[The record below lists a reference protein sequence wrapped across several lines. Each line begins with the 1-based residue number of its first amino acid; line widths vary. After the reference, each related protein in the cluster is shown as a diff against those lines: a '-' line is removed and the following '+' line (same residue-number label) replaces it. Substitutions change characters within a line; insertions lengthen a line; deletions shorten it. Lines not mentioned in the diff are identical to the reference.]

1 MTRPDRTRRIPT
13 RRGRVL
19 PIVIVIVLV
28 LIAMLVAG
36 AVPRLRQSRDRVQ
49 ERAAATAVPTV
60 FTETVRRDTSA
71 TKLDLPASI
80 NGLHEIGIYARA
92 NAFVKSLRVDMGSI
106 VRRGDTLA
114 LLDMPDV
121 TEQLRQA
128 RATLDQAEAT
138 AALARSTLARWRTLN
153 DKGVV
158 APQEFDEKQASANV
172 ADASVRAAKA
182 NVASLSEVLRF
193 GALVAPFSGIVTSR
207 SIDIGTLVSAGAVTG
222 NKALLT
228 LVQLDTLRVM
238 LSVPQSTAAQVH
250 IGQPASVIIHELGDL
265 VFKGTVALTSRAMD
279 PATRTL
285 LTEIHIVNADR
296 KLLPGMFAHVTLTV
310 PAAGAGIRIP
320 ATALIIRADG
330 PQVARVEDGVVHM
343 TKIGLGRDF
352 GSTLEVFSGVDVGA
366 QLIVNPS
373 EQLADGARVRAIARD
388 ATSGKTSAAAPAAGA
403 GAKAARS
410 ETKP

>member
-1 MTRPDRTRRIPT
+1 MPRPRRTRRIPT
-13 RRGRVL
+13 RHGRVL
-19 PIVIVIVLV
+19 PIVMVLV

-36 AVPRLRQSRDRVQ
+36 ALPRLRQSRDRAQ
-49 ERAAATAVPTV
+49 ESVAATAVPTV
-60 FTETVRRDTSA
+60 YTETVRRDTGA
-71 TKLDLPASI
+71 TKLDMPASI
-80 NGLHEIGIYARA
+80 NGLHETGIYARA
-92 NAFVKSLRVDMGSI
+92 NAFVKSLRVDMGSV

-158 APQEFDEKQASANV
+158 TPQEFDEKQASANV
-172 ADASVRAAKA
+172 ADASVRAAQA
-182 NVASLSEVLRF
+182 NVASLREVLRF

-343 TKIGLGRDF
+343 AKIGLGRDF

-388 ATSGKTSAAAPAAGA
+388 AKSGKASAAVPAAGT

-410 ETKP
+410 EKQP

>member
-1 MTRPDRTRRIPT
+1 MTRPRRTRRIPT
-13 RRGRVL
+13 RHGRVL
-19 PIVIVIVLV
+19 PIVMVLV

-36 AVPRLRQSRDRVQ
+36 ALPRLRQSRDRAQ
-49 ERAAATAVPTV
+49 ESVAATAVPTV
-60 FTETVRRDTSA
+60 YTELVRRDTGA
-71 TKLDLPASI
+71 TKLDMPASI
-80 NGLHEIGIYARA
+80 NGLHETGIYARA
-92 NAFVKSLRVDMGSI
+92 NAFVKSLRVDMGSV

-158 APQEFDEKQASANV
+158 TPQEFDEKQASANV
-172 ADASVRAAKA
+172 ADASVRAAQA
-182 NVASLSEVLRF
+182 NVASLREVLRF

-343 TKIGLGRDF
+343 AKIGLGRDF

-373 EQLADGARVRAIARD
+373 EQIADGARVRAIARD
-388 ATSGKTSAAAPAAGA
+388 AKSGKASAAVPAAGT

-410 ETKP
+410 EKQP

>member
-1 MTRPDRTRRIPT
+1 MTRPDRTRRLPT

-19 PIVIVIVLV
+19 PIVIVLV

-49 ERAAATAVPTV
+49 ESAAATAVPTV
-60 FTETVRRDTSA
+60 FTETVRRDTGA
-71 TKLDLPASI
+71 TKLDMPASI
-80 NGLHEIGIYARA
+80 NGLHETGIYARA

-158 APQEFDEKQASANV
+158 SPQEFDEKQASANV

-343 TKIGLGRDF
+343 MKIGLGRDF

-388 ATSGKTSAAAPAAGA
+388 AKSGTTSAAAPAAGA

>member
-1 MTRPDRTRRIPT
+1 MTRPDRTRRTPT

-19 PIVIVIVLV
+19 PIVIVLG

-36 AVPRLRQSRDRVQ
+36 ALPRLRQSRDRAQ
-49 ERAAATAVPTV
+49 ESVAATAVPTV
-60 FTETVRRDTSA
+60 YTETVRRDTGA
-71 TKLDLPASI
+71 TKLDMPASI
-80 NGLHEIGIYARA
+80 NGLHETGIYARA
-92 NAFVKSLRVDMGSI
+92 NAFVKSLRVDMGSV

-121 TEQLRQA
+121 TEQLRQV

-158 APQEFDEKQASANV
+158 TPQEFDEKQASANV

-343 TKIGLGRDF
+343 AKIGLGRDF

-373 EQLADGARVRAIARD
+373 EQIADGARVRAIARD
-388 ATSGKTSAAAPAAGA
+388 AKSGKASAAAPAAGT

-410 ETKP
+410 EKQP

>member
-1 MTRPDRTRRIPT
+1 MTRPRRTRRIPT
-13 RRGRVL
+13 RHGRVL
-19 PIVIVIVLV
+19 PIVMVLV

-36 AVPRLRQSRDRVQ
+36 ALPRLRQSRDRAQ
-49 ERAAATAVPTV
+49 ESVAATAVPTV
-60 FTETVRRDTSA
+60 YTELVRRDTGA
-71 TKLDLPASI
+71 TKLDMPASI
-80 NGLHEIGIYARA
+80 NGLHETGIYARA
-92 NAFVKSLRVDMGSI
+92 NAFVKSLRVDMGSV

-158 APQEFDEKQASANV
+158 TPQEFDEKQASANV
-172 ADASVRAAKA
+172 ADASVRAAQA
-182 NVASLSEVLRF
+182 NVASLREVLRF

-343 TKIGLGRDF
+343 AKIGLGRDF

-388 ATSGKTSAAAPAAGA
+388 AKSGKASAAVPAAGT

-410 ETKP
+410 EKQP

>member
-1 MTRPDRTRRIPT
+1 MTRPRRTRRIPT
-13 RRGRVL
+13 RHGRVL
-19 PIVIVIVLV
+19 PIVMVLV

-36 AVPRLRQSRDRVQ
+36 ALPRLRQSRDRAQ
-49 ERAAATAVPTV
+49 ESVAATAVPTV
-60 FTETVRRDTSA
+60 YTELVRRDTGA
-71 TKLDLPASI
+71 TKLDMPASI
-80 NGLHEIGIYARA
+80 NGLHETGIYARA
-92 NAFVKSLRVDMGSI
+92 NAFVKSLRVDMGSV

-158 APQEFDEKQASANV
+158 TPQEFDEKQASANV
-172 ADASVRAAKA
+172 ADASVRAAQA
-182 NVASLSEVLRF
+182 NVASLREVLRF

-296 KLLPGMFAHVTLTV
+296 KLLPGMFAHVALTV

-343 TKIGLGRDF
+343 AKIGLGRDF

-388 ATSGKTSAAAPAAGA
+388 AKSGKASAAAPAAGT

-410 ETKP
+410 EKQP

>member
-1 MTRPDRTRRIPT
+1 MTRPRRTRRIPT
-13 RRGRVL
+13 RHGRVL
-19 PIVIVIVLV
+19 PIVMVLV

-36 AVPRLRQSRDRVQ
+36 ALPRLRQSRDRAQ
-49 ERAAATAVPTV
+49 ESVAATAVPTV
-60 FTETVRRDTSA
+60 YTELVRRDTGA
-71 TKLDLPASI
+71 TKLDMPASI
-80 NGLHEIGIYARA
+80 NGLHETGIYARA
-92 NAFVKSLRVDMGSI
+92 NAFVKSLRVDMGSV

-158 APQEFDEKQASANV
+158 TPQEFDEKQASANV
-172 ADASVRAAKA
+172 ADASVRAAQA
-182 NVASLSEVLRF
+182 NVASLREVLRF

-296 KLLPGMFAHVTLTV
+296 KLLPGMFAHVALTV

-343 TKIGLGRDF
+343 AKIGLGRDF

-388 ATSGKTSAAAPAAGA
+388 AKSGKASAAVPAAGT

-410 ETKP
+410 EKQP

>member
-1 MTRPDRTRRIPT
+1 MTRPRRTRRIPT
-13 RRGRVL
+13 RHGRVL
-19 PIVIVIVLV
+19 PIVMVLV

-36 AVPRLRQSRDRVQ
+36 ALPRLRQSRDRAQ
-49 ERAAATAVPTV
+49 ESVAATAVPTV
-60 FTETVRRDTSA
+60 YTELVRRDTGA
-71 TKLDLPASI
+71 TKLDMPASI
-80 NGLHEIGIYARA
+80 NGLHETGIYARA
-92 NAFVKSLRVDMGSI
+92 NAFVKSLRVDMGSV

-158 APQEFDEKQASANV
+158 TPQEFDEKQASANV

-343 TKIGLGRDF
+343 AKIGLGRDF

-373 EQLADGARVRAIARD
+373 EQIADGARVRAIARD
-388 ATSGKTSAAAPAAGA
+388 AKSGKASAAVPAAGT

-410 ETKP
+410 EKQP